1 MNKKSAFEVYLSAVF
16 KWGITALVSACM
28 FATAM
33 FIVEK
38 TIGFY
43 QVIPWIAVIIFGIM
57 DVCFFITGM
66 LILKSSFDEDG
77 YLKDGKLQIGKIFCS
92 VVLILQW
99 NYIIYMVPTRT
110 FWGFL
115 CFFLILI
122 GFFMDIKL
130 LSVTGSICIVSM
142 FIAWFVRGTALLPVK
157 DELFITD
164 VIMCVVGL
172 VLSLA
177 GLVMFLF
184 FVSHF
189 LITAKKDELEE
200 NNRRVTGVMDAVR
213 SISSKMVTAGTTLLD
228 ISSSESASAEEL
240 SATSDEL
247 VKNSNILGNKADES
261 MANLSELNDC
271 ASIVEENVETVEKTS
286 DNLLKKS
293 KENEKSLNDLQG
305 INSEVSDSMAVTTD
319 IADRLLKAVEEIGT
333 TLELIQGIS
342 SSTSLLALNASIEA
356 ARAGDAGKGF
366 AVVATEVGKLAENTQ
381 SSLKDVGAII
391 ERVQKN
397 VEEITGQVE
406 INANKLA
413 EQNEQFKTVFGDI
426 SEMTTMLN
434 DSVNAIEEMN
444 EAHKRQSEIIKK
456 TVEINQNIAES
467 IRSENEQFVAISTMA
482 GNNATNTEH
491 VAQQA
496 SAINDMVDEIN
507 RLLNY

>member
-1 MNKKSAFEVYLSAVF
+1 MPRLASYQRTLTRRVF
-16 KWGITALVSACM
+16 RLVSP
-28 FATAM
+28 FG
-33 FIVEK
+33 VE
-38 TIGFY
+38 FY
-43 QVIPWIAVIIFGIM
+43 
-57 DVCFFITGM
+57 
-66 LILKSSFDEDG
+66 SFDEDG

-184 FVSHF
+184 FVSYF

-507 RLLNY
+507 RLLNN

>member
-1 MNKKSAFEVYLSAVF
+1 
-16 KWGITALVSACM
+16 
-28 FATAM
+28 
-33 FIVEK
+33 
-38 TIGFY
+38 
-43 QVIPWIAVIIFGIM
+43 
-57 DVCFFITGM
+57 
-66 LILKSSFDEDG
+66 
-77 YLKDGKLQIGKIFCS
+77 
-92 VVLILQW
+92 
-99 NYIIYMVPTRT
+99 
-110 FWGFL
+110 
-115 CFFLILI
+115 
-122 GFFMDIKL
+122 
-130 LSVTGSICIVSM
+130 
-142 FIAWFVRGTALLPVK
+142 
-157 DELFITD
+157 
-164 VIMCVVGL
+164 
-172 VLSLA
+172 
-177 GLVMFLF
+177 MFLF

-200 NNRRVTGVMDAVR
+200 NNRRVIGVMDAVR

>member
-43 QVIPWIAVIIFGIM
+43 QVIPWIAVIIFSIM

-482 GNNATNTEH
+482 GNNATNTEQ

-507 RLLNY
+507 RLLNN